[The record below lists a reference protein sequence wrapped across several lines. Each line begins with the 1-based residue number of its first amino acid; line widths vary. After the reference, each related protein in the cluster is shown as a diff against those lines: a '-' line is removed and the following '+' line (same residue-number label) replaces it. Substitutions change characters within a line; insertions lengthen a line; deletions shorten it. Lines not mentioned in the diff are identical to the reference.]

1 MRVSPPLPPHSNAP
15 PCRRA
20 SAFGLPSSTSRASWS
35 SSMSAPGGGAIRRTS
50 QPSLIV
56 FPFGLVKLLP
66 RVLGQVQ
73 RLHGPL
79 VRVS

>member
-1 MRVSPPLPPHSNAP
+1 
-15 PCRRA
+15 
-20 SAFGLPSSTSRASWS
+20 
-35 SSMSAPGGGAIRRTS
+35 MSAPGGGAIRRTS

>member
-1 MRVSPPLPPHSNAP
+1 MVEGAFQVRFRQDKKGGKLYLTIFEL
-15 PCRRA
+15 RA
-20 SAFGLPSSTSRASWS
+20 SGLWEALRHAV
-35 SSMSAPGGGAIRRTS
+35 
-50 QPSLIV
+50 V
-56 FPFGLVKLLP
+56 FPFGLLKLLP